1 MSESAGKCPQ
11 VKTAVAMS
19 KHTVYLEAPK
29 RIQDLLNIK
38 WALLSAGYSIGSSWH
53 DAEAGAPYLGSEH
66 HWNAKSVEQLQSC
79 DSLVVICEKS
89 NDAGMELATMAGFAL
104 ASSVR
109 VIWIGPVV
117 RTLAGF
123 RAVRQFDSAEEFR
136 TEILRQV
143 YSPSL
148 DSVSERPAA

>member
-1 MSESAGKCPQ
+1 MP
-11 VKTAVAMS
+11 

-29 RIQDLLNIK
+29 RTQDLLNIK
-38 WALLSAGYSIGSSWH
+38 WALRSAGYSIGSSWH
-53 DAEAGAPYLGSEH
+53 DAEAGAPHLGSEH
-66 HWNAKSVEQLQSC
+66 HWNAKSVEQLQAC
-79 DSLVVICEKS
+79 DSLVVICEKN

-104 ASSVR
+104 SRGLR

-117 RTLAGF
+117 RALAGF
-123 RAVRQFDSAEEFR
+123 RAVQQFDSAEEFR

-148 DSVSERPAA
+148 DSVSERLAA